1 MKKTAWHVVSVCLI
15 LCLVGLDMWPG
26 GGGNSGDDYP
36 SRSIKLVVPF
46 NPGGGSDLFG
56 RTIQQGIVQAGLLP
70 QPLAVINRPGASA
83 TIGSRYV
90 KDARPDGFTMLLLH
104 NAIITAQY
112 SGKVNYGP
120 EEFDAIAGTGEIG
133 MVIAVH
139 ESSRF
144 QTLQQLLDEAKNRPD
159 TVLHGVNLG
168 APTHFAALKLENAS
182 GAKFR
187 FTQAGDGADRFSK
200 LKEHIDVAGFSVS
213 EFLSFRS
220 EGLRGLALLDF
231 QRNQALKDVPTAIEQ
246 GCDVTELNSFYWWFP
261 KGTPQDRIEYMAGV
275 LEKAMRTDYV
285 REKLGELSMDPR
297 FFRGDEF
304 QQVLDRRIRTAKA
317 VGRQETPQ
325 VANIPLFTGVGLL
338 GCLVMMISTRI
349 SGRRQWGPEPLT
361 AKPLNL
367 RRPGQL
373 LLVTAVYVTMMQYQ
387 WLAFPIATSVYIA
400 VAGLL
405 LTTEPRRIIVPLAEV
420 ALIVG
425 FGINYALTNI
435 VVTDLP

>member
-1 MKKTAWHVVSVCLI
+1 
-15 LCLVGLDMWPG
+15 
-26 GGGNSGDDYP
+26 
-36 SRSIKLVVPF
+36 
-46 NPGGGSDLFG
+46 
-56 RTIQQGIVQAGLLP
+56 
-70 QPLAVINRPGASA
+70 
-83 TIGSRYV
+83 
-90 KDARPDGFTMLLLH
+90 
-104 NAIITAQY
+104 
-112 SGKVNYGP
+112 
-120 EEFDAIAGTGEIG
+120 
-133 MVIAVH
+133 
-139 ESSRF
+139 
-144 QTLQQLLDEAKNRPD
+144 
-159 TVLHGVNLG
+159 
-168 APTHFAALKLENAS
+168 
-182 GAKFR
+182 
-187 FTQAGDGADRFSK
+187 
-200 LKEHIDVAGFSVS
+200 
-213 EFLSFRS
+213 
-220 EGLRGLALLDF
+220 
-231 QRNQALKDVPTAIEQ
+231 
-246 GCDVTELNSFYWWFP
+246 
-261 KGTPQDRIEYMAGV
+261 MAGV